1 MRRNGDPGFAFR
13 FTTKLYLPLLRV
25 WVCGHATDRQLQMRP
40 KRKRLIVAR
49 KQSEPVNR
57 SSGRRLESVDE
68 DFTPPGIS
76 SFRSKHPLEAA
87 SRPLATLAKTFDEFL
102 FELDADGKFLGVWSS
117 SPALTSA
124 RRGEFLGRH
133 AMEVLGEE
141 VFRPFSPVFHRVIDT
156 HQGDGIEFRVDSKD
170 GERWFYARVLPVA
183 RRNGHSPSVS
193 LLTHD
198 ITAQKQTEEK
208 LGKSEALLAQ
218 AEQLVNMGSWEIDSQ
233 LRTVLCSDNL
243 YRIFGLGF
251 QGREIEMQELGR
263 NVHPEDV
270 QEARRRLERA
280 FAQGIPFEHDFR
292 YDLPGGGGR
301 RYLHARGFPLFD
313 DDGRVIRV
321 VGVTEDVT
329 DRLQVEEGFRRVSDR
344 LRTLRDEEQRRVARE
359 LHETV
364 SQEMAALKMALA
376 RVGDA
381 LPKRNRIGNRFLQ
394 SAREFAEEVI
404 QQIRTVSYVLHPL
417 LLDEAGLA
425 AALRSF
431 ANGFADRSGI
441 AVKLKIKRGFGTLPK
456 EMDIALFRVVQEAL
470 TNIHRHSKSS
480 VAKITLERVGGKV
493 RVTVQDRG
501 VGMPPASAA
510 TGWSPPMGIGIAGM
524 RERVNQ
530 LGGVLNI
537 QSEPG
542 RGTTVIVELP
552 LSARADNTTQRKHFL
567 GKKSLRAP
575 ETASNRH

>member
-1 MRRNGDPGFAFR
+1 MQPRRKHL
-13 FTTKLYLPLLRV
+13 T
-25 WVCGHATDRQLQMRP
+25 
-40 KRKRLIVAR
+40 VAR
-49 KQSEPVNR
+49 KLRELGSPSSKPR
-57 SSGRRLESVDE
+57 SQTIDHDSV
-68 DFTPPGIS
+68 PAGLS

-87 SRPLATLAKTFDEFL
+87 SRPLATLAETFDEFL

-133 AMEVLGEE
+133 AIEVLGEE

-156 HQGDGIEFRVDSKD
+156 HQGDGFEFRVESKD

-183 RRNGHSPSVS
+183 RRNDRPPSVS

-208 LGKSEALLAQ
+208 LRKSEALLAQ
-218 AEQLVNMGSWEIDSQ
+218 AEQLVNMGSWEIDPQ
-233 LRTVLCSDNL
+233 LKTVLCSDNL
-243 YRIFGLGF
+243 YRMFGFDF
-251 QGREIEMQELGR
+251 QGREIEMQDLGR
-263 NVHPEDV
+263 NVHPEDLH
-270 QEARRRLERA
+270 EARRRLERT

-292 YDLPGGGGR
+292 YNLPGGRGQR
-301 RYLHARGFPLFD
+301 ELHARGFPLFNAE
-313 DDGRVIRV
+313 GRVLRV

-344 LRTLRDEEQRRVARE
+344 LRTLRDEEQRRVARD

-381 LPKRNRIGNRFLQ
+381 LPKRNKVGNRFLQ
-394 SAREFAEEVI
+394 SAREFAEQVI
-404 QQIRTVSYVLHPL
+404 QQVRTVSYVLHPL

-431 ANGFADRSGI
+431 ANGFAERSGI
-441 AVKLKIKRGFGTLPK
+441 PVKLKVKRGFGTLPK

-470 TNIHRHSKSS
+470 TNIHRHSKSP
-480 VAKITLERVGGKV
+480 VAKIILERTGDKV

-510 TGWSPPMGIGIAGM
+510 TGWNPPMGIGIAGM

-542 RGTTVIVELP
+542 RGTTVSVELP
-552 LSARADNTTQRKHFL
+552 LSDRRRLGGQTQDETFRA
-567 GKKSLRAP
+567 GKTSIPPKP
-575 ETASNRH
+575 DPNRG